1 MNSFSDFRRR
11 RFLSLLLKPLKQN
24 DQTASVQAAEY
35 PEYVPFVA
43 DPDLIKTGNIRYFPK
58 ILRRYNL
65 QTFNQFYHIIYLFPD
80 SLSLRYIK
88 LLIVRLEDFNFPD
101 SIHSVPPAKLIN

>member
-1 MNSFSDFRRR
+1 MNSFSYFRRR

-24 DQTASVQAAEY
+24 DQTAFVLVAEY

-65 QTFNQFYHIIYLFPD
+65 QTYIIYLFPD
-80 SLSLRYIK
+80 SLSLRYIE
-88 LLIVRLEDFNFPD
+88 LLIVRLEDFDFPD
-101 SIHSVPPAKLIN
+101 SIHSAPPAKLIN